1 MKKPLYSTVYVLCL
15 LSAGLTIHQ
24 AFAQRSPAIEPMTE
38 VSIEENQPAQNA
50 GKPANGFDFD
60 NHKVVTTEAHD
71 TTRVPANIATKSSES
86 STPYSFIGPMIF
98 LLALPIALWIVIS
111 KKMKVA
117 DVDKKIDYYPKTF
130 QFKPYKSEYQE
141 QDVDDDDQEF
151 PKAS

>member
-15 LSAGLTIHQ
+15 LTAGLTIHQ
-24 AFAQRSPAIEPMTE
+24 AFAQRSPAIEQMTE
-38 VSIEENQPAQNA
+38 VSIEENQPVQNS
-50 GKPANGFDFD
+50 GKPATGFDF
-60 NHKVVTTEAHD
+60 NNQNTAATTTHD
-71 TTRVPANIATKSSES
+71 TTRVPANIATKSTES
-86 STPYSFIGPMIF
+86 STPYSLVGPMIF
-98 LLALPIALWIVIS
+98 LLALPMALWIVIS

-141 QDVDDDDQEF
+141 QDVDDDDQDY